1 MQVCRVGMGES
12 INIRKIAELAECSP
26 STVSRVLAGRSGTIR
41 ISEATRKRILQVCA
55 ELDYQP
61 SIHASRLFSGHS
73 GVVGFLTAGEFML
86 EDDNL
91 AKSFFHVCRELFRYG
106 CRCLPLM
113 NDRSFRENRE
123 YLNIFKRHEI
133 DGLLV
138 WGAGEGDTFL
148 EELRRA
154 GCPFLLI
161 TNKVEGYPSVYS
173 EQKSAVRELAG
184 DCIRLG
190 ARRLAGLMSS
200 DGFSY
205 CQRKEGFLEAV
216 DSSSSSCEAK
226 LFPLSTGP
234 GTVLGNAYRAAP
246 EILAWSPD
254 AVICASDEAAVGI
267 EKYCL
272 EHGIRIPED
281 LLLTGGDNIKLSEYC
296 QIPLTTFD
304 QMAAECAVCAVEI
317 LMDHLKKGTPLTSM
331 ERNVRILRRR
341 STDRSA

>member
-1 MQVCRVGMGES
+1 MGES

-138 WGAGEGDTFL
+138 
-148 EELRRA
+148 
-154 GCPFLLI
+154 
-161 TNKVEGYPSVYS
+161 
-173 EQKSAVRELAG
+173 
-184 DCIRLG
+184 
-190 ARRLAGLMSS
+190 
-200 DGFSY
+200 
-205 CQRKEGFLEAV
+205 
-216 DSSSSSCEAK
+216 
-226 LFPLSTGP
+226 
-234 GTVLGNAYRAAP
+234 
-246 EILAWSPD
+246 
-254 AVICASDEAAVGI
+254 
-267 EKYCL
+267 
-272 EHGIRIPED
+272 
-281 LLLTGGDNIKLSEYC
+281 
-296 QIPLTTFD
+296 
-304 QMAAECAVCAVEI
+304 
-317 LMDHLKKGTPLTSM
+317 
-331 ERNVRILRRR
+331 
-341 STDRSA
+341 